1 MEKKNLD
8 WANLGFGYMTT
19 DYRYVANYKNGAW
32 DKGGLT
38 DDPTVTL
45 NECAG
50 IFHYCQ
56 EIFEGLK
63 ALYNRGW
70 TYRNVPP
77 GLKCSPYDG
86 QRKASGDAS
95 VPGRAFPG
103 SSRRSG

>member
-50 IFHYCQ
+50 IFHYC
-56 EIFEGLK
+56 
-63 ALYNRGW
+63 
-70 TYRNVPP
+70 
-77 GLKCSPYDG
+77 
-86 QRKASGDAS
+86 
-95 VPGRAFPG
+95 
-103 SSRRSG
+103 